1 MNKAAVGLLSV
12 ALYLSSYLAVAAPIE
27 ELLYPAV
34 VTEEYTALSKFPP
47 SIKSTYEYSK
57 RKAKVDAKQNKRIE
71 KIRRQDQ
78 DNDNTALLIN
88 LQNALHIAG
97 LSNAQKRDLY
107 AAIRSLN
114 FAAQVKDGYFKKAAH
129 NDALATLISVLWP

>member
-1 MNKAAVGLLSV
+1 MNKSTVGLLSV

-34 VTEEYTALSKFPP
+34 VTEEYTALK
-47 SIKSTYEYSK
+47 YSK
-57 RKAKVDAKQNKRIE
+57 RKVDAKQNKRIE